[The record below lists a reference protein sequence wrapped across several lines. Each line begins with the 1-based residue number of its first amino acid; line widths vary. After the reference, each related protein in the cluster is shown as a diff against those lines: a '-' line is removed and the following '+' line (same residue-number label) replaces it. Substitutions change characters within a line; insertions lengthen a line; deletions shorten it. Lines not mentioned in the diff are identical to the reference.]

1 MRHQLSVPGV
11 KGIVLKT
18 YGAGN
23 APTAPWFEQA
33 IADTTAK
40 GVVVLNVTQC
50 VNGSIHEGRYSAGDR
65 RWRAGVISGQD
76 ITTEAA
82 ITKLMFLFG
91 LGLGA
96 EEVKH
101 YLADSLCGEM
111 TV

>member
-1 MRHQLSVPGV
+1 M
-11 KGIVLKT
+11 
-18 YGAGN
+18 
-23 APTAPWFEQA
+23 
-33 IADTTAK
+33 
-40 GVVVLNVTQC
+40 
-50 VNGSIHEGRYSAGDR
+50 GRYSAGDR
-65 RWRAGVISGQD
+65 LWRAGVISGQD